1 LPYKGLNN
9 TNIGLLGGSFNPAH
23 KGHIYVSDLALK
35 IFNLNQVW
43 WLVTPQNPLKENAQ
57 KGTYDFRLSTANKL
71 KKSYKIKVLSLEYNI
86 GTKFSYD
93 TIKVLKK
100 SLPNINF
107 FWIIGADN
115 LCDMHLWYK
124 WKKIFRLCPVVVFNR
139 PGYTKKALF
148 SKTAHFFWSNKV
160 DSNKIRVCK
169 NYSLPLWTFVNKR
182 MVNHSSSAIRTKKNR
197 IINGKF

>member
-1 LPYKGLNN
+1 MPYKGLNN

-23 KGHIYVSDLALK
+23 KGHIYVSNLALK
-35 IFNLNQVW
+35 IFNFNQVW

-57 KGTYDFRLSTANKL
+57 KKTYDLRLATSNRL

-93 TIKVLKK
+93 TIKVLKT

-124 WKKIFRLCPVVVFNR
+124 
-139 PGYTKKALF
+139 
-148 SKTAHFFWSNKV
+148 
-160 DSNKIRVCK
+160 
-169 NYSLPLWTFVNKR
+169 
-182 MVNHSSSAIRTKKNR
+182 
-197 IINGKF
+197 